1 MNPMNV
7 LYLVLA
13 TAAGAAIGAWV
24 AGSRIEAPAEVAA
37 RTAPPPPSP
46 ILVPVE
52 QRVLSAD
59 VVTRGT
65 VRFGLPQPVSIVPST
80 LKAAPG
86 ILATLPLPNARFVEG
101 DVILTASGRPVFL
114 LEGQTHTYRDL
125 APGVVG
131 EDVRQLK
138 LAFQR
143 LGFDPGSADNIYD
156 LQTGEAVALLYK
168 SKGFEPFGP
177 TPTQR

>member
-1 MNPMNV
+1 MKPMSV

-24 AGSRIEAPAEVAA
+24 AGSRIEAPAEAAA
-37 RTAPPPPSP
+37 RTAAPSPSP

-86 ILATLPLPNARFVEG
+86 VLATLPLPNARFQEG
-101 DVILTASGRPVFL
+101 DVILTASGRPLFL
-114 LEGQTHTYRDL
+114 LQGETHTYRDL
-125 APGVVG
+125 APGIVG

-138 LAFQR
+138 AALQR
-143 LGFDPGSADNIYD
+143 LGFDPGSATDVYD
-156 LQTGEAVALLYK
+156 QQTGEAVARLYK
-168 SKGFEPFGP
+168 SKGF
-177 TPTQR
+177 